1 MVGKFLTTSYLIL
14 FEFQV
19 LGSIYKTFCIVL
31 FVLGFEAPLKMCLWL
46 MLWTQHWPIAGHLL
60 DGTPMMQRLH

>member
-1 MVGKFLTTSYLIL
+1 MPYLIL
-14 FEFQV
+14 FEFLV
-19 LGSIYKTFCIVL
+19 FEFICNIYCIVL

-60 DGTPMMQRLH
+60 DGMPMMQRLH